1 MAADGSIII
10 DTRINTDGFKSSST
24 DLKSQFSKLG
34 SAVKKLGTAIVSAFA
49 VRQVVQFAKESV
61 EASMQLSNALQG
73 LRSILEGQG
82 RSFSDAQKFVEEY
95 TSDGLIPA
103 TNAITAYKNL
113 AARGYDDSQIRQVM
127 VALKD
132 ASAFGRQASYT
143 MGEAVQSATEGLK
156 NENSILVDNAGVTKN
171 VAKMWEDYA
180 KSIGTTSAKLTQQQ
194 KIQAEVNGIL
204 EESKYQ
210 VGDAEKVASTL
221 SGQLSQL
228 SFHFKQLKVAV
239 GDTIAPLVEAVLPA
253 INVAIAKL
261 TGFASAFAAA
271 IRSLTGTTAKAKD
284 LADNFSSAA
293 DGAENLSAS
302 ITEAGKAAKKSLA
315 PFDEI
320 TKLSGT
326 DTSSSSGNAS
336 SGSANGSVVV
346 DGEVEDEL
354 TPKVEGVLRSV
365 VARVTELLE
374 PLREIDFS
382 PIMAAFSNLKT
393 SLDPLTATLFEGLEW
408 AYTNVLAPLAAWTIE
423 DLLPEFLDLL
433 SGSLDVLNAMI
444 EALKPLAKW
453 LWDSFL
459 EPIAKWTGGAI
470 VDVLGGIADG
480 LTAVSDWITNHQ
492 GAVQTITGI
501 CAAFMAVW
509 AASDLIMWIDAAGG
523 VTAALWSLVPAIV
536 SNTAAKIAS
545 KAEDLA
551 IIALYAKDYIMA
563 FGSMIT
569 QLASSTASWAANT
582 AAKVASTAAE
592 WAQIAATTTW
602 NAICAVA
609 TTVTTAFGA
618 AVAFLTSPIG
628 LVVLAIGALIAIVV
642 LLVKNWDTVKEVAGK
657 VWDGIK
663 SVWNTV
669 ANWFKEHVTEPIAN
683 FFKNMVNGIIGF
695 INGMIS
701 TVVSGINFIIRAL
714 NKLSFD
720 VPDWVPLIGGQ
731 TWGFNIPEVKAPQI
745 PYLAKGA
752 VLPPN
757 KPFMAVVGDQ
767 THGTNVEAPL
777 TTIQEAV
784 AIVME
789 DMIRSN
795 IAGHEATVAVLREIL
810 EAVLGI
816 HIGDDVIGQAVAR
829 YNAKMAVIRGGA

>member
-1 MAADGSIII
+1 MADGKVVISTELDNSKIPKG
-10 DTRINTDGFKSSST
+10 INDVKGS
-24 DLKSQFSKLG
+24 LG
-34 SAVKKLGTAIVSAFA
+34 GLNSVVKKLGVTITAAFSVA
-49 VRQVVQFAKESV
+49 AIARFAKESV

-73 LRSILEGQG
+73 LQSIIEGQG
-82 RSFSDAQKFVEEY
+82 RSFSDAQKFIEEY

-171 VAKMWEDYA
+171 VAKMWEEYA
-180 KSIGTTSAKLTQQQ
+180 KSIGTTSANLTQQQ

-210 VGDAEKVASTL
+210 AGDAEKVAGTL
-221 SGQLSQL
+221 SGRLSQL
-228 SFHFKQLKVAV
+228 SFNFEQLKVAV
-239 GDTIAPLVEAVLPA
+239 GDAIAPIVEAVLPTINAA
-253 INVAIAKL
+253 ITKL
-261 TGFASAFAAA
+261 TEFANAFAAM
-271 IRSLTGTTAKAKD
+271 IRTLTGTTATADD
-284 LADNFSSAA
+284 LANNFNNAA
-293 DGAENLSAS
+293 DGAENLAGA

-320 TKLSGT
+320 SKLSGK
-326 DTSSSSGNAS
+326 DSSAAAGGGIVSG
-336 SGSANGSVVV
+336 GVSAGTIAVGGDVQDNLSPKLQGVFTAVV
-346 DGEVEDEL
+346 E
-354 TPKVEGVLRSV
+354 KVKDYLVPLQEIEFGNLITAFGDVQD
-365 VARVTELLE
+365 ALE
-374 PLREIDFS
+374 PFGT
-382 PIMAAFSNLKT
+382 M
-393 SLDPLTATLFEGLEW
+393 LFDGLEW
-408 AYTNVLAPLAAWTIE
+408 AYNEILVPLAEWTIE
-423 DLLPEFLDLL
+423 DLLPSFLSAV
-433 SGSLDVLNAMI
+433 SGAMRVMNSVI
-444 EALKPLAKW
+444 TVLKPLAKW

-459 EPIAKWTGGAI
+459 KPIAKWTGGII
-470 VDVLGGIADG
+470 VDVLEAIADG
-480 LTAVSDWITNHQ
+480 LTSVSDWVLDHQ
-492 GAVQTITGI
+492 ALIEGLIIVIGSFALAWELVNGA
-501 CAAFMAVW
+501 
-509 AASDLIMWIDAAGG
+509 L
-523 VTAALWSLVPAIV
+523 TA
-536 SNTAAKIAS
+536 
-545 KAEDLA
+545 
-551 IIALYAKDYIMA
+551 
-563 FGSMIT
+563 
-569 QLASSTASWAANT
+569 
-582 AAKVASTAAE
+582 
-592 WAQIAATTTW
+592 W
-602 NAICAVA
+602 NAIVLVWNNLGVISTA
-609 TTVTTAFGA
+609 VTTAFGA
-618 AVAFLTSPIG
+618 AVNFLTSPIT
-628 LVVLAIGALIAIVV
+628 LVTLAIGALIAVIV
-642 LLVKNWDTVKEVAGK
+642 LLVKNWDTVKETAK
-657 VWDGIK
+657 NVWDGIK

-669 ANWFKEHVTEPIAN
+669 ANWFKEHVTDPIGK
-683 FFKNMVNGIIGF
+683 FFKNMVNGVIGF

-701 TVVSGINFIIRAL
+701 AVVSGINFIIRAL
-714 NKLSFD
+714 NSLSFD
-720 VPDWVPLIGGQ
+720 VPDWVPGIGGQ
-731 TWGFNIPEVKAPQI
+731 TWGFNISEVKPPQI

-829 YNAKMAVIRGGA
+829 HNAKMAIIRGGA